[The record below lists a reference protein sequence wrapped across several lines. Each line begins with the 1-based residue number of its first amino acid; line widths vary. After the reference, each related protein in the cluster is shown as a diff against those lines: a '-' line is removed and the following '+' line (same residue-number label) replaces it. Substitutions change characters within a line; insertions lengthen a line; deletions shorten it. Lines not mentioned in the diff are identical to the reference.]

1 MRIEKALEQISE
13 IHKHLATSQIFR
25 GYRAVPWE
33 LSGILA
39 LAAAWVQPAVVP
51 GGDSRLYV
59 LYWTLVAVAAFLI
72 SGGSVAYGYFRE
84 TDPLSRQRTA
94 TVVGQLAPS
103 LAVGAVITAV
113 FVVAEEG
120 RLISFLPGI
129 WALLYGLGLFASRL
143 FLPKMIGWVALF
155 YILCGCVLLQRA
167 VGYDPASLSPWEVGI
182 PFGAGHILGGLILYW
197 NLERKRRDE

>member
-1 MRIEKALEQISE
+1 MRLDKALEQISE
-13 IHKHLATSQIFR
+13 IHKHLATSQVFR
-25 GYRAVPWE
+25 GYRAVPSE
-33 LSGILA
+33 LSGVLA
-39 LAAAWVQPAVVP
+39 LAAAWAQPAVVP

-72 SGGSVAYGYFRE
+72 CGGSVAYGHLRE
-84 TDPLSRQRTA
+84 GDPLARRRTV

-113 FVVAEEG
+113 FVAAEEG
-120 RLISFLPGI
+120 RLIPYLPGV

-155 YILCGCVLLQRA
+155 YFLCGCILLRGA
-167 VGYDPASLSPWEVGI
+167 AGHDPASLSPWEVGI
-182 PFGAGHILGGLILYW
+182 PFGAGHIMAGLILYW
-197 NLERKRRDE
+197 NLERKRHDS

>member
-1 MRIEKALEQISE
+1 MRLDKALEQISE
-13 IHKHLATSQIFR
+13 IHKHLATSQVFR
-25 GYRAVPWE
+25 GYRAVPSE

-39 LAAAWVQPAVVP
+39 LAAAWIQPAVVP
-51 GGDSRLYV
+51 GGDAQLYV

-72 SGGSVAYGYFRE
+72 SGGSVIYGYLQE
-84 TDPLSRQRTA
+84 ADPLSRQRTV

-103 LAVGAVITAV
+103 LAVGVVITVV

-155 YILCGCVLLQRA
+155 YFLCGCVLLRGA
-167 VGYDPASLSPWEVGI
+167 VGHDPASLSPWETGI

-197 NLERKRRDE
+197 NLERKIHDS

>member
-1 MRIEKALEQISE
+1 MRLDKALEQISE
-13 IHKHLATSQIFR
+13 IHKHLATSQVFR
-25 GYRAVPWE
+25 GYRAVPSE

-39 LAAAWVQPAVVP
+39 LAAAWIQPAVVP
-51 GGDSRLYV
+51 GGDPRLYV

-72 SGGSVAYGYFRE
+72 SGGSVIYGYLQE
-84 TDPLSRQRTA
+84 ADPLSRQRTA
-94 TVVGQLAPS
+94 VVVGQLAPS
-103 LAVGAVITAV
+103 LAVGVVITVV

-155 YILCGCVLLQRA
+155 YFLCGCVLLRGA
-167 VGYDPASLSPWEVGI
+167 VGLGPTSLSPWEVGI

-197 NLERKRRDE
+197 NLERKHHDS